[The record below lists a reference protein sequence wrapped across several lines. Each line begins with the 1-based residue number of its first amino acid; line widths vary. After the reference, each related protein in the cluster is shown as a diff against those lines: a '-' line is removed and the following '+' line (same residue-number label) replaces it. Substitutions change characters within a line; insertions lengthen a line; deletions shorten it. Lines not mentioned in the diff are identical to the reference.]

1 MDLDKKRNVIPCYWE
16 KQPSGCKKPHCPFLH
31 DSPKEPHPEVLIPH
45 EDTRCRQPRPATV
58 AVNPKAIANQK
69 IIINKNK
76 LDELKDK
83 ALLPEIDYAEVVNR
97 SRSEAGV
104 KRKLPIHARLGV
116 KAGALEAKVSSYF
129 SLTYFSFKYSSVL
142 NLM

>member
-1 MDLDKKRNVIPCYWE
+1 MAF
-16 KQPSGCKKPHCPFLH
+16 H
-31 DSPKEPHPEVLIPH
+31 
-45 EDTRCRQPRPATV
+45 
-58 AVNPKAIANQK
+58 
-69 IIINKNK
+69 IINKNK

-116 KAGALEAKVSSYF
+116 KAGGTSEAKVSSYF
-129 SLTYFSFKYSSVL
+129 SLTYITHT
-142 NLM
+142 